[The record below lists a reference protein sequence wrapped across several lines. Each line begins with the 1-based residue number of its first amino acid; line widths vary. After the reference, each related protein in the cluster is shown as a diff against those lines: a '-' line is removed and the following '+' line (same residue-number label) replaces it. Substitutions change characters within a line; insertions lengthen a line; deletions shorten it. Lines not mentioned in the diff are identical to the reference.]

1 MKVKGRAALYPADF
15 VAAKAEEIKE
25 LNLEDNLDY
34 NTIMNLTYLDMVV
47 QESLRMSAIGDGNWK
62 CAKDY
67 KVPGT
72 NTVIPKGMHITISAR
87 GISMDERFFPDPK
100 TFNPENFSKKN
111 KETRNPVTNDIGF
124 SIGPRNSDG
133 LILEI
138 CDL

>member
-1 MKVKGRAALYPADF
+1 MDTIMRGNLFALFLAGMEAPAIMMSGCIYF
-15 VAAKAEEIKE
+15 LAKNQVVQDRLYEEIKE

-72 NTVIPKGMHITISAR
+72 NTTIPK
-87 GISMDERFFPDPK
+87 
-100 TFNPENFSKKN
+100 
-111 KETRNPVTNDIGF
+111 VY
-124 SIGPRNSDG
+124 
-133 LILEI
+133 
-138 CDL
+138 